1 MSGEQEETVGNTA
14 EMDQLSGGKH
24 AIYTHYM
31 KINYL
36 VTELRSE
43 VRRRSSSVS

>member
-24 AIYTHYM
+24 AHTIYTHYM
-31 KINYL
+31 KINDL
-36 VTELRSE
+36 VT
-43 VRRRSSSVS
+43 VS